1 MSDEETPALIA
12 KRINKIAEEICSR
25 SLLGLV
31 HNRPELWAQPA
42 GCFANVIRKV
52 AQDGGRSRFGWTFHH
67 RFVERMCLVPVICL
81 SPIMPFGM
89 RSMVL

>member
-42 GCFANVIRKV
+42 GCFATLSARWLKMAADLVS
-52 AQDGGRSRFGWTFHH
+52 DG
-67 RFVERMCLVPVICL
+67 
-81 SPIMPFGM
+81 PFIIH
-89 RSMVL
+89 S

>member
-31 HNRPELWAQPA
+31 HNGQNLGHSQRDALQTLSARWLKMAA
-42 GCFANVIRKV
+42 DLVS
-52 AQDGGRSRFGWTFHH
+52 DG
-67 RFVERMCLVPVICL
+67 
-81 SPIMPFGM
+81 PFIID
-89 RSMVL
+89 L